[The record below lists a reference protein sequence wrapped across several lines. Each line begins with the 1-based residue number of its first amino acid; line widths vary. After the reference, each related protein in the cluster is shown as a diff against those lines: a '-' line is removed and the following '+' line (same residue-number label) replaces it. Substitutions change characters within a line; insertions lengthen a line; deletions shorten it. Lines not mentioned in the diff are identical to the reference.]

1 MQQNSNPV
9 VDKSRE
15 KKKQKGNRESSF
27 SDFLKRNEALLS
39 KQELNK

>member
-1 MQQNSNPV
+1 MQNSNSVAP
-9 VDKSRE
+9 DKSRE